1 MTHKPNISKN
11 ERSAASNRW
20 RHAANIKHGLAII
33 AFVACILPASNLC
46 GQNIAIKSNLLYDLT
61 TTLNM
66 GGEVRCDDTH
76 TISLSLNYNPW
87 NFGGNKKMKH
97 FLLQPEYRKW
107 FNEVFTGSFIGFQLH
122 YALFN
127 FGGML
132 PWGFN
137 NGKMLGIEN
146 RQIAHNRYQ
155 GNLAGFGI
163 SYGYQWILGKHWNL
177 EGNIGIGYARV
188 KYEQFECK
196 TCGEKVKE
204 GHKNYVGPTK
214 AAVSLIYLF

>member
-1 MTHKPNISKN
+1 MTHKPDISKN
-11 ERSAASNRW
+11 ERPAASNRW
-20 RHAANIKHGLAII
+20 RYAANIKHGLAII
-33 AFVACILPASNLC
+33 AFVTCILPASNLC
-46 GQNIAIKSNLLYDLT
+46 GQNIAIKSNLLYNLT

-87 NFGGNKKMKH
+87 DFGGNKKMKH

-107 FNEVFTGSFIGFQLH
+107 FNEAFTGNFIGFQLH

-132 PWGFN
+132 PWGFSD
-137 NGKMLGIEN
+137 GKMLGIEN

-163 SYGYQWILGKHWNL
+163 SYDQPSMEPGSRNL
-177 EGNIGIGYARV
+177 TRI
-188 KYEQFECK
+188 C
-196 TCGEKVKE
+196 T
-204 GHKNYVGPTK
+204 P
-214 AAVSLIYLF
+214 